1 MHHWWGRAFLGGCSQ
16 ALPHSTCTLT
26 LLLLLPAVV
35 AEVGD
40 IIILH
45 VPFNGFEAGACV
57 FLREGVGHIVED
69 VQVVSDSPV
78 DKAHRPDQK

>member
-69 VQVVSDSPV
+69 RLYGRSGVESSTRGLKQT
-78 DKAHRPDQK
+78 